1 MKSKWLYIV
10 LSTVLVGSLL
20 TGCSFSFG
28 YELPFSKKE
37 AKEEVLI
44 EETEPFVET
53 QEETKVE
60 RTYEEADTNKDG
72 VVSLDEENEYKAKQ
86 ETSPTDESNIEDD
99 LLKALDE
106 LTSGLDSTTTTS
118 TELDDLNYDGKT
130 YSALGLNFILYED
143 YNLDINGDDA
153 LLYNESEETIILI
166 SKIDYF
172 DLENSSEEMKKEK
185 LMKSIDNQITNIETK
200 KVNGLTFYIG
210 DIVDTDSILGENAN
224 DYGVKALFLYNKNT
238 LYGIMIGSVSKTTAD
253 LLIDDIMYSL
263 YIDGTKKA
271 DEINSEN
278 NLTNEPEY
286 VEETKVGQENTLSN
300 TWRKA
305 NKATDIY
312 STNDYRTL
320 APKYVKINGLKLCL
334 GDTWEQFAN
343 ESTTYTYY
351 LGDKVHSASVYLE
364 KFDGTNNS
372 LVSDYLDAY
381 EAQVKKVFGEP
392 VRVSEIVNNQTN
404 VKWIEYVYSNINLN
418 GITVDASV
426 YLGNINDGLV
436 YLEFV
441 GKDTPVRYSDISL
454 VLNSI
459 TKDAVE

>member
-20 TGCSFSFG
+20 TGCGFSFG

-320 APKYVKINGLKLCL
+320 TPKYVKINGLKLCL

-351 LGDKVHSASVYLE
+351 LGDKVHSASIYLE

>member
-1 MKSKWLYIV
+1 MRNRWLYII
-10 LSTVLVGSLL
+10 LSTVLVCSLL
-20 TGCSFSFG
+20 TGCGFSFG
-28 YELPFSKKE
+28 YELPLSKKE
-37 AKEEVLI
+37 AKEEVL
-44 EETEPFVET
+44 EDTEPFVET

-60 RTYEEADTNKDG
+60 RTYEDADTNKDG
-72 VVSLDEENEYKAKQ
+72 VVSLDEENEYKTKQ
-86 ETSPTDESNIEDD
+86 ETSSTDESNMEDD

-106 LTSGLDSTTTTS
+106 LTSGLDSTTSTS

-143 YNLDINGDDA
+143 YNLNVSGDDA
-153 LLYNESEETIILI
+153 LLYDDSEETVIMLSRVI
-166 SKIDYF
+166 
-172 DLENSSEEMKKEK
+172 NSNMKNASDEQKKEF
-185 LMKSIDNQITNIETK
+185 LMTSSKNQIINIETK
-200 KVNGLTFYIG
+200 SVNGITFYLG
-210 DIVDTDSILGENAN
+210 DMAEAKEVFGEDINYSIKVLFMFNDS
-224 DYGVKALFLYNKNT
+224 T
-238 LYGIMIGSVSKTTAD
+238 LYGFFIGTSDKYTTD
-253 LLIDDIMYSL
+253 LLIDDIMYSV
-263 YIDGTKKA
+263 YFDGTKKA

-278 NLTNEPEY
+278 SLINEPEY
-286 VEETKVGQENTLSN
+286 VEETKVGQENSLSN
-300 TWRKA
+300 TWKKA

-320 APKYVKINGLKLCL
+320 TPKYVKINGLKLCL

-364 KFDGTNNS
+364 KFDGTDTK

-392 VRVSEIVNNQTN
+392 VRVSEIVNSQTN

-418 GITVDASV
+418 GITVDASI

>member
-118 TELDDLNYDGKT
+118 TELDDLNYDRKT

-224 DYGVKALFLYNKNT
+224 DYGVKAIFLYNKNT

-286 VEETKVGQENTLSN
+286 VDETKVGQGNTLSN

-351 LGDKVHSASVYLE
+351 LGDKVHSASIYLE

>member
-1 MKSKWLYIV
+1 MKNKWLYII

-20 TGCSFSFG
+20 TGCGFSFG
-28 YELPFSKKE
+28 YELPLSKKE
-37 AKEEVLI
+37 VKEEIL
-44 EETEPFVET
+44 EETEPFIET

-60 RTYEEADTNKDG
+60 RTYEEADTNKDD
-72 VVSLDEENEYKAKQ
+72 VVSLEEEKEYKSQQ
-86 ETSPTDESNIEDD
+86 ETLITDESHIEDD

-106 LTSGLDSTTTTS
+106 LTSGLDSTTSVS

-143 YNLDINGDDA
+143 YNLDISGDDA
-153 LLYNESEETIILI
+153 LLYDDSEETAILLSRVI
-166 SKIDYF
+166 NPKIKNASD
-172 DLENSSEEMKKEK
+172 EEKKEF
-185 LMKSIDNQITNIETK
+185 LMTFSKNQIINIEAK
-200 KVNGLTFYIG
+200 SVNGITFYLG
-210 DIVDTDSILGENAN
+210 DMAGAKEVFGEDINYSIKVLFIFNDS
-224 DYGVKALFLYNKNT
+224 T
-238 LYGIMIGSVSKTTAD
+238 LYGFFVGTSDKYTTD
-253 LLIDDIMYSL
+253 LLIDDIMYSV
-263 YIDGTKKA
+263 YFDGTKRA
-271 DEINSEN
+271 DDINSEN
-278 NLTNEPEY
+278 NLINEPEY
-286 VEETKVGQENTLSN
+286 VDETKVGQENTLSN

-320 APKYVKINGLKLCL
+320 TPKYVKINGLKLCL

-364 KFDGTNNS
+364 KFNGTDTK
-372 LVSDYLDAY
+372 LLSDYLDAY

-392 VRVSEIVNNQTN
+392 VRVSEIINSKTN
-404 VKWIEYVYSNINLN
+404 VKWIEYVYSNTSLN
-418 GITVDASV
+418 GINVDACI
-426 YLGNINDGLV
+426 YLGSINDGLV

-441 GKDTPVRYSDISL
+441 GKDTPVRYSDVSL

>member
-1 MKSKWLYIV
+1 MKNRWLYII
-10 LSTVLVGSLL
+10 LSTVLVCSLL
-20 TGCSFSFG
+20 TGCGFSFG
-28 YELPFSKKE
+28 YELPLSKKE
-37 AKEEVLI
+37 AKEEEVL
-44 EETEPFVET
+44 EETKPFVET

-60 RTYEEADTNKDG
+60 RTYEDADTNKDG
-72 VVSLDEENEYKAKQ
+72 VVSLDEENEYKTKQ
-86 ETSPTDESNIEDD
+86 ETSSTDESNMEDD

-106 LTSGLDSTTTTS
+106 LTSGLDSTTATS

-130 YSALGLNFILYED
+130 YNALGLNFILYED
-143 YNLDINGDDA
+143 YNLNVSGDDA
-153 LLYNESEETIILI
+153 LLYDDSEETVIMLSRVINPNMKNA
-166 SKIDYF
+166 SD
-172 DLENSSEEMKKEK
+172 EQKKEF
-185 LMKSIDNQITNIETK
+185 LMTSSKNQIINIETK
-200 KVNGLTFYIG
+200 SVNGITFYLG
-210 DIVDTDSILGENAN
+210 DMAEAKEVFGEDINYSIKVLFMFNDS
-224 DYGVKALFLYNKNT
+224 T
-238 LYGIMIGSVSKTTAD
+238 LYGFFIGTSDKYTTN
-253 LLIDDIMYSL
+253 LLIDDIMYSV
-263 YIDGTKKA
+263 YFDGTKKA

-278 NLTNEPEY
+278 SLINEPEY
-286 VEETKVGQENTLSN
+286 VEETKVGQENSLSN
-300 TWRKA
+300 TWKKA

-320 APKYVKINGLKLCL
+320 TPKYVKINGLKLCL

-364 KFDGTNNS
+364 KFDGTDTK

-392 VRVSEIVNNQTN
+392 VRVSEIVNSQTN

-418 GITVDASV
+418 GITVDASI